1 MNNQMNSESNV
12 QSEASSRTAWQ
23 VISEKVRERPVAM
36 SEVEDLLKK
45 YYPSCDVARLP
56 PDRDFEIVNIHN
68 HDVFVNSAKKD
79 DKKYMKPFWD
89 RQKIVEIECWKASHH
104 TEAKAAYD
112 KLFQLLSEMPI
123 RPSELGDFAR
133 QYGIPKPITTWIR
146 SYVSFEVASSPTDLN
161 QEFCILKAKRDD
173 IVYWGKARKRRYV
186 NNGYLSTGGDKMNSN
201 SDRALP
207 EKQKPFFCGRLRAK
221 KVGQFGLKKYFV
233 ATHVISAVD
242 GRLDDDIPLK
252 QVRQYGNVQEGEFI
266 IGITANSG
274 PFIFFNNSKN
284 YPVQLLSWASFKESD
299 SEPSLEKYL
308 EKNKRGRLN
317 AKTRHAHII
326 GNKKIHGNIIITDDK
341 IYVKGFSSQGD
352 GAVDYAGIF
361 KFDGD
366 FINAVAVHNQ
376 ATEINYEGMPFV
388 ILVPEQGSPAEKH
401 SVIDCDGWVPFV
413 DEGAGDGG
421 VKEKQ
426 LPTAGEAMP
435 AGTSQKDDG
444 TPSGDHTI
452 MPNDVAK
459 DVTEQEIQ
467 TSESS
472 KKWLPEELEFL
483 DKFLVAVKECGFDFS
498 DRDIARLH
506 TSVKCGRM
514 IVLGGAP
521 GVGKSSIIE
530 MYARCVGG
538 GDKAYLP
545 IAVSPSWAEPADILG
560 DEDLSGKFKDAR
572 CGLARYIREA
582 NLSEQLRAIC
592 FEEMNLACAEHY
604 FSDLMQVVSKP
615 LDEEVNV
622 PGYDRAGLIVS
633 DLGQTNQPSPLTMP
647 PNIRVFGTCNFDITT
662 HPFSARFYDRC
673 SYVELSSNMRGF
685 PDRKVRID
693 KEILKG
699 VLGDEGA
706 CVWDWKYSESEVVN
720 DVSDGLNRL
729 ADLLVTTRLYPSPR
743 VLGQMKAYIVARP
756 PIGEERKMTDVALQL
771 RAFDEALAQYVFSKY
786 TPDLNHEVRN
796 EQAKLMEQVKGC
808 GFEMSS
814 SLLGEIDKR
823 LNGFSV
829 E

>member
-1 MNNQMNSESNV
+1 MSDQTSLVVNEQ
-12 QSEASSRTAWQ
+12 TAAVTKAAKQ
-23 VISEKVRERPVAM
+23 RIYEIVRVGPIAM
-36 SEVEDLLKK
+36 SKVKNLLKN
-45 YYPSCDVARLP
+45 YYPLCDATKLLQ
-56 PDRDFEIVNIHN
+56 DKDFEIVQSDTRLLNGEVLIE
-68 HDVFVNSAKKD
+68 SGRSD
-79 DKKYMKPFWD
+79 DKEYWKPFWKELIKEK
-89 RQKIVEIECWKASHH
+89 KIEAVKSWEASNPEKAK
-104 TEAKAAYD
+104 KAREE
-112 KLFQLLSEMPI
+112 LVGLLSQRPI
-123 RPSELGDFAR
+123 ELTELGGGFGRRYD
-133 QYGIPKPITTWIR
+133 IPKPITVWISQCEEFVIDKSSTNPGR
-146 SYVSFEVASSPTDLN
+146 S
-161 QEFCILKAKRDD
+161 FCMLKTKREDRD
-173 IVYWGKARKRRYV
+173 YWSKATERRGNNMNV
-186 NNGYLSTGGDKMNSN
+186 NSEIP
-201 SDRALP
+201 R
-207 EKQKPFFCGRLRAK
+207 KQKPFFCGKLRSK
-221 KVGQFGLKKYFV
+221 KAGLILKKEFD
-233 ATHVISAVD
+233 ATEVVLAAD
-242 GRLDDDIPLK
+242 GRHVDDIPLK
-252 QVRQYGNVQEGEFI
+252 ILPTDPVEDGEFV
-266 IGITANSG
+266 IGINASN
-274 PFIFFNNSKN
+274 PFVFFNNREN
-284 YPVQLLSWASFKESD
+284 YPVQVLLWTSFIESD
-299 SEPSLEKYL
+299 GEPSLEKYFQ
-308 EKNKRGRLN
+308 KIKSGRLS
-317 AKTRHAHII
+317 AKTGHAHII
-326 GNKKIHGNIIITDDK
+326 GNKKVPGHVIITDEK
-341 IYVKGFSSQGD
+341 LFLKGFLSHGEGD
-352 GAVDYAGIF
+352 VEYSGIL

-366 FINAVAVHNQ
+366 FSKEVVAHNQ
-376 ATEINYEGMPFV
+376 ATEMIYKGMPFAM
-388 ILVPEQGSPAEKH
+388 LVPWKGQSTGKH
-401 SVIDCDGWVPFV
+401 SVLDCDGWVPFV

-426 LPTAGEAMP
+426 LPTAGEAMS

-530 MYARCVGG
+530 MYARCVGA

-706 CVWDWKYSESEVVN
+706 CVWDWKYSESEVVK